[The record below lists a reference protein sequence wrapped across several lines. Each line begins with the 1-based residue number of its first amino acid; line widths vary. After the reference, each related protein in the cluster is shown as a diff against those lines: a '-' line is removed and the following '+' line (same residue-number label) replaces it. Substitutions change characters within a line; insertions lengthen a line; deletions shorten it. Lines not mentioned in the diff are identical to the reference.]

1 MGSEA
6 GGVACCLPAA
16 AASAAPHCRQQ
27 PLTLPGPGPTR
38 STTAALCCCCRSG
51 SAAQAAG
58 GGGGGKEEAPAST
71 SVINYTYFDSAR
83 KDTLIPAAK
92 KRPNLS
98 AADAI
103 KLQDDSAAPSG
114 SGKK

>member
-1 MGSEA
+1 M
-6 GGVACCLPAA
+6 
-16 AASAAPHCRQQ
+16 
-27 PLTLPGPGPTR
+27 
-38 STTAALCCCCRSG
+38 
-51 SAAQAAG
+51 AQAAG
-58 GGGGGKEEAPAST
+58 GGSGGKEEAPAST

-83 KDTLIPAAK
+83 KDTSIPAAK

-103 KLQDDSAAPSG
+103 KLQDDSAAAPSG